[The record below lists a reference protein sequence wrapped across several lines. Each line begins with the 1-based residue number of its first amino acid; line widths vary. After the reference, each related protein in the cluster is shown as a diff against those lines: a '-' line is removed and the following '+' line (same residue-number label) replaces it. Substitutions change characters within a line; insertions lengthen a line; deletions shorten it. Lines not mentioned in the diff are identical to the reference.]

1 MHEAGRTLLGE
12 LHSQIFV
19 TTDRLRTSGKTF
31 SALATGW
38 TSAARSA
45 ASELHSMAELPSG
58 RSTPLDLFGS
68 SFGFPLSDRE
78 VMVQTRFKKYVDL
91 VLQDV
96 DDVVHALERSS
107 QGLAELQAML
117 LRLAKLFIG
126 KRQMPSKPDVAGSE
140 SDRHLAFWG
149 AVLSPN
155 RRRIPRFD
163 TTVETLAEFSREVF
177 SAIKTTNEE
186 LKGMRR
192 MREAVIGQTQIRNAQ
207 TRRWWKQTSPYTW
220 TPTADSLILTAAR
233 LNESIAYMQRER
245 DSAENMDEQLLAEWR
260 GRKSMLDDT
269 VNRRATSLRRRS
281 RAQSLRRRQSLATEH
296 LEDSIRKPTLSKERS
311 PTRFTTT
318 KLANLKKKLYAQK
331 WPLAF
336 AFVLILGIFIWS
348 LLPRQYVSY
357 ARQQEILC
365 SNPKTRHQYFS
376 CRDWKPGPEVH
387 PHFNWI
393 GESDGNL
400 ALAYR
405 SSANRAARPDKIRVA
420 YSELKSLVNHLS
432 KLDPS
437 KQNKER
443 KLSIEF
449 SKIVDNT
456 TRSMQKTAASFSH
469 LLDGAI
475 LTHAGA
481 AEKIKRIETRLRSSK
496 KSHWIPGSERR
507 TVDAL
512 TKEIQDIFKP
522 YQARMDQKVE
532 EVMAFHNL
540 TSQSIAEL
548 QDFLPRMMSVF
559 SSVEPLPRPDPT
571 DPTATLGSY
580 RLPDG
585 TVLLEED
592 RQRQYW
598 DAVLA
603 PYKANITD
611 FEGTV
616 RRCAHFSSDLIGDA
630 RDTLFDYDILKRAR
644 RNYSLYNEATSVD
657 EWKLTEKTLAR
668 TVEMLNERVVQ
679 LEKDKEEMKIRE
691 RVEMARHEEILEG
704 KRERAAMEQYYQE
717 KADRKKARKWFG
729 FF

>member
-1 MHEAGRTLLGE
+1 
-12 LHSQIFV
+12 
-19 TTDRLRTSGKTF
+19 
-31 SALATGW
+31 
-38 TSAARSA
+38 
-45 ASELHSMAELPSG
+45 
-58 RSTPLDLFGS
+58 
-68 SFGFPLSDRE
+68 
-78 VMVQTRFKKYVDL
+78 
-91 VLQDV
+91 
-96 DDVVHALERSS
+96 
-107 QGLAELQAML
+107 
-117 LRLAKLFIG
+117 
-126 KRQMPSKPDVAGSE
+126 
-140 SDRHLAFWG
+140 
-149 AVLSPN
+149 
-155 RRRIPRFD
+155 
-163 TTVETLAEFSREVF
+163 
-177 SAIKTTNEE
+177 
-186 LKGMRR
+186 
-192 MREAVIGQTQIRNAQ
+192 
-207 TRRWWKQTSPYTW
+207 
-220 TPTADSLILTAAR
+220 
-233 LNESIAYMQRER
+233 
-245 DSAENMDEQLLAEWR
+245 
-260 GRKSMLDDT
+260 
-269 VNRRATSLRRRS
+269 
-281 RAQSLRRRQSLATEH
+281 
-296 LEDSIRKPTLSKERS
+296 
-311 PTRFTTT
+311 
-318 KLANLKKKLYAQK
+318 
-331 WPLAF
+331 
-336 AFVLILGIFIWS
+336 
-348 LLPRQYVSY
+348 
-357 ARQQEILC
+357 
-365 SNPKTRHQYFS
+365 
-376 CRDWKPGPEVH
+376 
-387 PHFNWI
+387 
-393 GESDGNL
+393 
-400 ALAYR
+400 
-405 SSANRAARPDKIRVA
+405 
-420 YSELKSLVNHLS
+420 
-432 KLDPS
+432 
-437 KQNKER
+437 
-443 KLSIEF
+443 
-449 SKIVDNT
+449 
-456 TRSMQKTAASFSH
+456 MQKTAASFSH